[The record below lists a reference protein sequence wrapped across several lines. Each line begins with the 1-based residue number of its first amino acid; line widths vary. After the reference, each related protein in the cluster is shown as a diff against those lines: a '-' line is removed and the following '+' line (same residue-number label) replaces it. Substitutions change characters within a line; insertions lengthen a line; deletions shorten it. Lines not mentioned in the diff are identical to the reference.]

1 MEQRRLDNVTELI
14 TAIAAM
20 EAENQD
26 KLSLEELL
34 AHFALFTAQDDDDE
48 KNVVKV
54 MTIHTAKGLEFDI
67 VFICRTGRRQFP
79 SRRLRNEDELEEER
93 RLFYVAVTR
102 AKTRLYLSS
111 YAAKS
116 EGFPV
121 RPSAFIQDIDYNRW
135 NVLKCRPKRSDH
147 TADAA
152 EEDL

>member
-1 MEQRRLDNVTELI
+1 
-14 TAIAAM
+14 
-20 EAENQD
+20 
-26 KLSLEELL
+26 
-34 AHFALFTAQDDDDE
+34 
-48 KNVVKV
+48 

-67 VFICRTGRRQFP
+67 VFICGLVDGQFP

-121 RPSAFIQDIDYNRW
+121 RRRHLYRILTTTCW
-135 NVLKCRPKRSDH
+135 NVWEMSSKTVRPHRRCCRKRRLMW
-147 TADAA
+147 AIK
-152 EEDL
+152 

>member
-67 VFICRTGRRQFP
+67 VFICGLVDGQFP

-93 RLFYVAVTR
+93 RLFTWR
-102 AKTRLYLSS
+102 
-111 YAAKS
+111 
-116 EGFPV
+116 
-121 RPSAFIQDIDYNRW
+121 
-135 NVLKCRPKRSDH
+135 
-147 TADAA
+147 
-152 EEDL
+152 